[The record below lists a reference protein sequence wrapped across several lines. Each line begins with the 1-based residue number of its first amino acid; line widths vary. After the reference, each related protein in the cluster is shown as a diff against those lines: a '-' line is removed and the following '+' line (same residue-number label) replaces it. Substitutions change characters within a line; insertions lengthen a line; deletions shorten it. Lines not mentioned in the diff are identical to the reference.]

1 MIVCFYLSVAE
12 HAIVENYVKS
22 LSLLSY
28 GVSQMCFVFFRC
40 SSDLVFGCCLQ
51 AEQAKQG
58 QNKRHIYIYYLLSVW

>member
-28 GVSQMCFVFFRC
+28 GVSQMFFVFL
-40 SSDLVFGCCLQ
+40 DAVL
-51 AEQAKQG
+51 
-58 QNKRHIYIYYLLSVW
+58 I